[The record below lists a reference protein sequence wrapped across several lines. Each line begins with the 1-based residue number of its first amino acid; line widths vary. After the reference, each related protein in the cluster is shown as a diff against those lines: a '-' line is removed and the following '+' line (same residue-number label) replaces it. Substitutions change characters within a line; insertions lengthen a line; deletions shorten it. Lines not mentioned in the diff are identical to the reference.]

1 MSAPTTKTKHKAIQN
16 LMISL
21 TTQLNDR
28 IRTAKTTPV
37 KLIALIRSVGLGVLL
52 LLTANAWAMGTK
64 PPATNP
70 QSVAAASPAT
80 AGVVTTRYGDKTWD
94 TYAWLGAHNAFA
106 SYGAGHGAW
115 ILGNQRKSY
124 EELLDAGVRNLDLD
138 IHEFKSATWQCV
150 ASLGQDFYG
159 QDIYLCHGN
168 CSVVPGIHYALPR
181 KTLSDALDRVAK
193 WLRANPEAVVTLT
206 LEDYVQTRS
215 LYLSTVQRSNAY
227 ALIFNPYTDR
237 VNGKWPKL
245 SEMVRQNKRLV
256 ILTDA
261 AANAGKDTATALDS
275 DVLTKNY
282 WSIGSSGDSLGCRER
297 WGNIPLSS
305 AGRAFHMSH
314 FRDVPTAITAK
325 IDNART
331 KLRARIMNECYA
343 SARRYPNFLV
353 LDFSDIGDGKEVV
366 DWLNTPGVSP

>member
-1 MSAPTTKTKHKAIQN
+1 M
-16 LMISL
+16 
-21 TTQLNDR
+21 
-28 IRTAKTTPV
+28 
-37 KLIALIRSVGLGVLL
+37 
-52 LLTANAWAMGTK
+52 
-64 PPATNP
+64 
-70 QSVAAASPAT
+70 
-80 AGVVTTRYGDKTWD
+80 
-94 TYAWLGAHNAFA
+94 
-106 SYGAGHGAW
+106 
-115 ILGNQRKSY
+115 
-124 EELLDAGVRNLDLD
+124 
-138 IHEFKSATWQCV
+138 
-150 ASLGQDFYG
+150 
-159 QDIYLCHGN
+159 
-168 CSVVPGIHYALPR
+168 
-181 KTLSDALDRVAK
+181 
-193 WLRANPEAVVTLT
+193 
-206 LEDYVQTRS
+206 
-215 LYLSTVQRSNAY
+215 
-227 ALIFNPYTDR
+227 
-237 VNGKWPKL
+237 
-245 SEMVRQNKRLV
+245 